1 MKVNPHLSP
10 QTCLF
15 SYHVFRWSYNVFF
28 LSVLGSSGSIYHF
41 LPTNAKYRDN
51 HLKVQNNLPWLF
63 LILENSSKHCTVN
76 EVNGYLVFLILNILK
91 GYLNKHNRQGLFE
104 INDACVQ
111 IHLIL
116 ESLSMPHWFLL
127 SISNKRIT
135 LLKAMMP
142 ISQ

>member
-1 MKVNPHLSP
+1 MTS
-10 QTCLF
+10 
-15 SYHVFRWSYNVFF
+15 
-28 LSVLGSSGSIYHF
+28 
-41 LPTNAKYRDN
+41 
-51 HLKVQNNLPWLF
+51 

-76 EVNGYLVFLILNILK
+76 EVNGYLGFFLILNILK

-135 LLKAMMP
+135 PLKAMMP
-142 ISQ
+142 TSQ